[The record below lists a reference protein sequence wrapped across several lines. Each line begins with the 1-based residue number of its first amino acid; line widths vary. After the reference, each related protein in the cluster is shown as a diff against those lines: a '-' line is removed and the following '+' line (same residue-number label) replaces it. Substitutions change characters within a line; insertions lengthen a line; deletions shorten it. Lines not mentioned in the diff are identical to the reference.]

1 MRTRPHPRR
10 ASPDHPAGTEPTG
23 SGGHDG
29 THDTEVHGPCGSD
42 EAARIEPSRPGRH
55 HRTLAAGLALA
66 GAAALTACT
75 PASHPAATAPSS
87 APSATASPTPSLP
100 APAPSPTQPPE
111 MTRDDETGAVA
122 AANFFLTALY
132 PYAVR
137 SQDTTSWDSYSGQ
150 ICTFCASL
158 KESILAEKGAEQFTV
173 PGRIL
178 VTKQRVTELD
188 AVRFQVDFEVS
199 QSADVT
205 YSVTGD
211 VLGGRPARTLDLTFL
226 VVRNPGQWL
235 IGGVDVRAV
244 NGQQQ

>member
-10 ASPDHPAGTEPTG
+10 APRGHPTGTEPHG
-23 SGGHDG
+23 SRGQDG
-29 THDTEVHGPCGSD
+29 THATETHGPCGPD
-42 EAARIEPSRPGRH
+42 DAARTRPSGRGRH
-55 HRTLAAGLALA
+55 RRTLAAGLALA

-75 PASHPAATAPSS
+75 PAGHPTVAVPSS
-87 APSATASPTPSLP
+87 TPSATASPIRSLP

-111 MTRDDETGAVA
+111 MTRDDETGALA

-137 SQDTTSWDSYSGQ
+137 SQDTASWDSYSGQ
-150 ICTFCASL
+150 ICKFCASL
-158 KESILAEKGAEQFTV
+158 KESILTEKGAEQFTV

-178 VTKQRVTELD
+178 VTNQHVTELD
-188 AVRFQVDFEVS
+188 GVRFQVDFDVS

-205 YSVTGD
+205 YSATGD
-211 VLGGRPARTLDLTFL
+211 VLGGRPARTLGLTFL

-235 IGGVDVRAV
+235 IGGVDVRSV

>member
-1 MRTRPHPRR
+1 MRTLPHPRR
-10 ASPDHPAGTEPTG
+10 ASPDHPARTEPTG

-29 THDTEVHGPCGSD
+29 THDTELHGRCGSD

-122 AANFFLTALY
+122 AARYMLDLYAYAEGTHDLAQWKAISHDECVFCRGVADDVAQRQSDGQVTRSGALLITSQEVRELNPLAYSIVMDVTSGPDAIWTTAGRL
-132 PYAVR
+132 V
-137 SQDTTSWDSYSGQ
+137 D
-150 ICTFCASL
+150 
-158 KESILAEKGAEQFTV
+158 
-173 PGRIL
+173 PGRASAGRLTI
-178 VTKQRVTELD
+178 VVVFHVDRWIIREV
-188 AVRFQVDFEVS
+188 QVD
-199 QSADVT
+199 A
-205 YSVTGD
+205 
-211 VLGGRPARTLDLTFL
+211 A
-226 VVRNPGQWL
+226 
-235 IGGVDVRAV
+235 A
-244 NGQQQ
+244 